1 MLKVCDV
8 EKSYKAGD
16 LLPKDKR
23 MIIKGVS
30 FECEVGECI
39 GIIGESGS
47 GKSTLGRLILGIERP
62 EKGEVL
68 LDGVSTSHV
77 KARVEKMSAVFQN
90 YASSIN
96 PFFTVQQAIM
106 ESLRIVKK
114 RNEDQD
120 KQVELLLSQV
130 GLPASY
136 KDKYSHELSGGEAQ
150 RVCIARAI
158 AAKPKYLLLDEF
170 ISSLDISVQLQ
181 ILNLL
186 KELRSAYDMSYIFIT
201 HDLQAATYLCDR
213 LMIFKDGKIEEIVA
227 VQNLKHVKSSYA
239 KELLRKTISL

>member
-1 MLKVCDV
+1 MLKVCNV
-8 EKSYKAGD
+8 EKSYKAGG
-16 LLPKDKR
+16 LLSKDKR
-23 MIIKGVS
+23 KVIKGVS
-30 FECEVGECI
+30 FECEIGKCL

-62 EKGEVL
+62 DTGSVL
-68 LDGVSTSHV
+68 LDGVSTIHV
-77 KARVEKMSAVFQN
+77 KARVGKMSAVFQN

-106 ESLRIVKK
+106 ESLRMIKERK
-114 RNEDQD
+114 EDQE
-120 KQVELLLSQV
+120 KQVEILLNQV

-158 AAKPKYLLLDEF
+158 ATKPKYLLLDEAV
-170 ISSLDISVQLQ
+170 SSLDISVQFQ

-186 KELRSAYDMSYIFIT
+186 KKLRSTYDMSYIFIT

-213 LMIFKDGKIEEIVA
+213 LMIFKGGKIEEIVA
-227 VQNLKHVKSSYA
+227 MQNLKHVKSSYA
-239 KELLRKTISL
+239 QALLKKTIIL

>member
-8 EKSYKAGD
+8 EKSYKARGP
-16 LLPKDKR
+16 LSKDKR
-23 MIIKGVS
+23 KIIKGVS
-30 FECEVGECI
+30 FECEIGECL
-39 GIIGESGS
+39 GIVGESGS

-68 LDGVSTSHV
+68 LEGVSTSHV
-77 KARVEKMSAVFQN
+77 KTRAGKMSAVFQN

-106 ESLRIVKK
+106 ESLRMVKEGK
-114 RNEDQD
+114 EGQE
-120 KQVELLLSQV
+120 KQVELLLNQV

-158 AAKPKYLLLDEF
+158 AAKPKYLLLDES

-186 KELRSAYDMSYIFIT
+186 KELRSTYDMSYIFIT

-213 LMIFKDGKIEEIVA
+213 LIIFKNGKIEEILA

-239 KELLRKTISL
+239 KELLRKAISL

>member
-1 MLKVCDV
+1 MLKVYNV
-8 EKSYKAGD
+8 EKSYKAGGA
-16 LLPKDKR
+16 LSKDKR
-23 MIIKGVS
+23 KIIKGVS
-30 FECEVGECI
+30 FECEIGECL

-62 EKGEVL
+62 KKGEVL
-68 LDGVSTSHV
+68 LDGVSTCHV
-77 KARVEKMSAVFQN
+77 KTRVGKMSAVFQN

-106 ESLRIVKK
+106 ESLRMVKERK
-114 RNEDQD
+114 EGQE
-120 KQVELLLSQV
+120 KQVELLLNQV

-158 AAKPKYLLLDEF
+158 ATKPKYLLLDEC